1 MVVLKHSKLKVSP
14 MKFDV
19 VIDQDEDNIWIVEC
33 PAIRGCVSQ
42 GQTKEEAL
50 ENIKDAIIGCLQVR
64 MERELPISIET
75 QQIEVFV

>member
-1 MVVLKHSKLKVSP
+1 VVVLKHSKLKVSP